1 MIKIKYNH
9 NHYEIYINNKF
20 ICSCDNMKEVREE
33 LENYE

>member
-1 MIKIKYNH
+1 MIETKYIY

-20 ICSCDNMKEVREE
+20 YCSCDNMSEVREE